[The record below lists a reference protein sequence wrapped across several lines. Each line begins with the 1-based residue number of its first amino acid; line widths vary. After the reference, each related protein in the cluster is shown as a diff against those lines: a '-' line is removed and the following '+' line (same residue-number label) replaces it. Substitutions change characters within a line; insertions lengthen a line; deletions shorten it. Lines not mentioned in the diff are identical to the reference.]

1 MPSNVVL
8 QEDPPV
14 WLTETVRKHGPQR
27 STFSPGQLI
36 CEWCTYMDP
45 KRPDDRGL
53 VEWTP
58 EHMSREIHKTL
69 GEHLIRLLNGA

>member
-1 MPSNVVL
+1 MPSDVVL

-14 WLTETVRKHGPQR
+14 WLTEAVRKHQPSLTMRMG
-27 STFSPGQLI
+27 GLI

-45 KRPDDRGL
+45 KRPDDRGI
-53 VEWTP
+53 VVWTP

-69 GEHLIRLLNGA
+69 GEHLIRLLNGT